1 MQMKSIIL
9 FLIIIQSLINGVN
22 LAKAPTPLIRNWH
35 ACRGGDF
42 KSNTIQ
48 KNRDSALDKLMVL
61 IKNNSSYNGFYH
73 TQSAGKPEEQV
84 SASFFCALNVVKGL
98 CECCLRNVV
107 QIIRKYCP
115 KQQEGVAWDF
125 YPYLQCMVRYST
137 GRKIFSVLDDWAWCR
152 SGDDLSV
159 STVNLAKTMDSM
171 INKLKVKAA
180 GGDAL
185 RKYASD
191 TIHYDGDE
199 HALYADVQCT
209 PDLTKENCLKCLT
222 KGSNE
227 IRSFTRKPLFS
238 GRVISTN
245 CYVRYAHTSLFN
257 PPTVYDTKLCG

>member
-1 MQMKSIIL
+1 MEMKSIIL
-9 FLIIIQSLINGVN
+9 FLFILQAIINGVN
-22 LAKAPTPLIRNWH
+22 LVIAQSPKIDRH
-35 ACRGGDF
+35 VCRGGDF
-42 KSNTIQ
+42 RSNTIQ

-61 IKNNSSYNGFYH
+61 IKNSSYNGFYH
-73 TQSAGKPEEQV
+73 TQSTGKPEEQV

-98 CECCLRNVV
+98 CECCLKNVV
-107 QIIRKYCP
+107 QYIRKNCP

-137 GRKIFSVLDDWAWCR
+137 GRKIFSVLDDWAWYR
-152 SGDDLSV
+152 SGSDLSV

-171 INKLKVKAA
+171 LNKLKVKAA

-191 TIHYDGDE
+191 SIHYDEDE
-199 HALYADVQCT
+199 HALYVDVQCT
-209 PDLTKENCLKCLT
+209 PDLKKEDCLKCLT

-227 IRSFTRKPLFS
+227 IRSFTKKPLFS

-245 CYVRYAHTSLFN
+245 CYVRYKHTSIFKASIDFD
-257 PPTVYDTKLCG
+257 PQACG

>member
-1 MQMKSIIL
+1 MEMKSIIL
-9 FLIIIQSLINGVN
+9 FLIIIQSIINGVN
-22 LAKAPTPLIRNWH
+22 LAKAPTTIVGDWH
-35 ACRGGDF
+35 VSRGGDF
-42 KSNTIQ
+42 RSNTIQ
-48 KNRDSALDKLMVL
+48 KNRDSVLDKLLLL

-107 QIIRKYCP
+107 QYIQKNCQ
-115 KQQEGVAWDF
+115 QQECVAWDF

-137 GRKIFSVLDDWAWCR
+137 GRKIFSVLDDWAWKR
-152 SGDDLSV
+152 LGSGLSV
-159 STVNLAKTMDSM
+159 STANLAKTMDSM

-209 PDLTKENCLKCLT
+209 PDLTKEDCLKCLT

-227 IRSFTRKPLFS
+227 IRNFTRKPRFS

-245 CYVRYAHTSLFN
+245 CYVRYDHTSIFN
-257 PPTVYDTKLCG
+257 PPTEYSGKECG